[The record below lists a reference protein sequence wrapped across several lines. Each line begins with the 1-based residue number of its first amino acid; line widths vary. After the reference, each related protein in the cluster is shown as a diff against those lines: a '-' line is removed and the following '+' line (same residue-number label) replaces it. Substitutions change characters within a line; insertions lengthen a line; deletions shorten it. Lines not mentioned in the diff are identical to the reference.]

1 MTAQLLGKP
10 FRIAAV
16 LIAATG
22 FAAGI
27 GAFIVTAAADPPTSL
42 AERLKAVQSGEADE
56 GPKKGP
62 PLVPFKPVDAT
73 TSTMVIPL
81 AKGLFVVAARSTP
94 TGDYEWYDSVEDV
107 SASTVKI
114 QATFSDTKPHAGA
127 AAGDNAAPNT
137 TDSSTKGTRCQ
148 FIVDVSDFAKA
159 HSMRTWACKD
169 KVEHYP
175 GITTLSVSTE
185 VLKALR
191 DGKSAE
197 VHLPALPNEETGEAI
212 QNILRLTSGQAL
224 KKPSVSD
231 YAGLPSWS
239 CTLNRLGTTDVAVP
253 VLVND
258 QPVRLPALRAGLTC
272 LVEDQKAQY
281 AEDLYFLDQ
290 PSNAVLLVEDNLQV
304 SLRTTQVIKISFPP
318 EALKDAPPKTQAASD
333 DSRMERALADKRA
346 VQVYGIYFDFN
357 SADIRPES
365 DPVLRKIA
373 DIMQQNPD
381 WKLSVSGHTDNVGGA
396 QFNLALSQRRAAA
409 VKDALVTRFKIA
421 PGRLQTSGYGAS
433 SPLDTN
439 ETLEG
444 RARNRR
450 VELRRL

>member
-1 MTAQLLGKP
+1 M
-10 FRIAAV
+10 
-16 LIAATG
+16 
-22 FAAGI
+22 
-27 GAFIVTAAADPPTSL
+27 
-42 AERLKAVQSGEADE
+42 
-56 GPKKGP
+56 
-62 PLVPFKPVDAT
+62 
-73 TSTMVIPL
+73 
-81 AKGLFVVAARSTP
+81 
-94 TGDYEWYDSVEDV
+94 
-107 SASTVKI
+107 
-114 QATFSDTKPHAGA
+114 
-127 AAGDNAAPNT
+127 
-137 TDSSTKGTRCQ
+137 
-148 FIVDVSDFAKA
+148 
-159 HSMRTWACKD
+159 
-169 KVEHYP
+169 
-175 GITTLSVSTE
+175 
-185 VLKALR
+185 
-191 DGKSAE
+191 
-197 VHLPALPNEETGEAI
+197 
-212 QNILRLTSGQAL
+212 
-224 KKPSVSD
+224 
-231 YAGLPSWS
+231 
-239 CTLNRLGTTDVAVP
+239 
-253 VLVND
+253 ND

-318 EALKDAPPKTQAASD
+318 EALKSAPPQTQAASD

>member
-1 MTAQLLGKP
+1 MTARLLGKP

-22 FAAGI
+22 LAAGM

-56 GPKKGP
+56 KPNKGP
-62 PLVPFKPVDAT
+62 PLVPFKPVDAA

-114 QATFSDTKPHAGA
+114 QATFSDTKPHA
-127 AAGDNAAPNT
+127 AGDNAAPTT
-137 TDSSTKGTRCQ
+137 TDPSQKGTRCQ
-148 FIVDVSDFAKA
+148 FIVDVADFARA

-175 GITTLSVSTE
+175 GITTLSVSSE

-191 DGKSAE
+191 DGKSSE
-197 VHLPALPNEETGEAI
+197 FHLPAPPNEETGEAI
-212 QNILRLTSGQAL
+212 ANIMRLTSGQPL
-224 KKPSVSD
+224 KKPSVSN

-258 QPVRLPALRAGLTC
+258 QAVRLPALRAGLTC

-281 AEDLYFLDQ
+281 AEDLFFLDQ

-318 EALKDAPPKTQAASD
+318 EALKSASPQKPAASD
-333 DSRMERALADKRA
+333 DSRMERALADKTA

-373 DIMQQNPD
+373 AIMQQNPD
-381 WKLSVSGHTDNVGGA
+381 WTLSVGGHTDNIGGA
-396 QFNLALSQRRAAA
+396 KFNLALSERRAAA

-421 PGRLQTSGYGAS
+421 PGHLQTGGYGAS